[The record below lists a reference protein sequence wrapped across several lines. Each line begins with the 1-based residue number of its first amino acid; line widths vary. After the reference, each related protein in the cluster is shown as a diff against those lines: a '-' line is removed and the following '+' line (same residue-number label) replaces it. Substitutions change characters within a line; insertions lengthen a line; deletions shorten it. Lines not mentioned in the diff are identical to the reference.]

1 VAVVRSPHLAALTY
15 RPYVCNDEAV
25 PRRTA
30 ADAAVTR
37 RTILDAG
44 RATFAEGGYQAATL
58 EGIALRAGVTRGAVH
73 HHFGDKRELF
83 VEVFEQVERE
93 INDAVVA
100 AALKATSTGLEPFKA
115 GCRQLFEL
123 FGRPDLRRIVLADA
137 PAVLGLVDWY
147 EIDRGFGLATIRAGL
162 QALAAEGALDRGDTE
177 PLALVLYGA
186 LTEASLALGAGLTT
200 VDQAAVIETVERIL
214 RAFVPA

>member
-1 VAVVRSPHLAALTY
+1 MDAM
-15 RPYVCNDEAV
+15 

-44 RATFAEGGYQAATL
+44 RVTFADDGYQAATL
-58 EGIALRAGVTRGAVH
+58 DGIAQRAGVTRGAVH

-83 VEVFEQVERE
+83 VEVFEEVERE

-100 AALKATSTGLEPFKA
+100 AALTATPGGLEPFRA
-115 GCRQLFEL
+115 GCRTLFEL
-123 FGRPDLRRIVLADA
+123 FARPDLRRIVLADA
-137 PAVLGLVDWY
+137 PAVLGLVAWY

-162 QALAAEGALDRGDTE
+162 QSLADDGMLERAHTEALGL
-177 PLALVLYGA
+177 LLYGA
-186 LTEASLALGAGLTT
+186 LTEASLALGAGLTN
-200 VDQAAVIETVERIL
+200 VDESDIIETVERIL
-214 RAFVPA
+214 HAFVPAGRP

>member
-1 VAVVRSPHLAALTY
+1 MSAM
-15 RPYVCNDEAV
+15 

-30 ADAAVTR
+30 ADAAITR

-58 EGIALRAGVTRGAVH
+58 DGIGQRAGVTRGAVH

-83 VEVFEQVERE
+83 VEVFEEVERE

-100 AALKATSTGLEPFKA
+100 AALAAAPTGLEPFKA
-115 GCRQLFEL
+115 GCRTLFAL
-123 FGRPDLRRIVLADA
+123 FARPDLRRIVLADA
-137 PAVLGLVDWY
+137 PAVLGLVAWY

-162 QALAAEGALDRGDTE
+162 QSLADDEMLEPAHTDALSL
-177 PLALVLYGA
+177 LLYGA
-186 LTEASLALGAGLTT
+186 LTEASLALGAELTT
-200 VDQAAVIETVERIL
+200 VDEADIIETVERIL
-214 RAFVPA
+214 HAFVPAGRR

>member
-1 VAVVRSPHLAALTY
+1 MGAM
-15 RPYVCNDEAV
+15 

-44 RATFAEGGYQAATL
+44 RVTFAEDGYQAATL
-58 EGIALRAGVTRGAVH
+58 DGIAQRAGVTRGAVH

-83 VEVFEQVERE
+83 VAVFEEVERE

-100 AALKATSTGLEPFKA
+100 VALTVTPGGLEPFRA
-115 GCRQLFEL
+115 GCRTLFEL
-123 FGRPDLRRIVLADA
+123 FARPDLRRIVLADA
-137 PAVLGLVDWY
+137 PAVLGLVAWY

-162 QALAAEGALDRGDTE
+162 QSLADDGMLERAHTEALGL
-177 PLALVLYGA
+177 LLYGA
-186 LTEASLALGAGLTT
+186 LTEASLALGAGLTN
-200 VDQAAVIETVERIL
+200 VDESDIIETVERIL
-214 RAFVPA
+214 HAFFPAARP

>member
-1 VAVVRSPHLAALTY
+1 MGAM
-15 RPYVCNDEAV
+15 

-44 RATFAEGGYQAATL
+44 RVTFAEDGYQAATL
-58 EGIALRAGVTRGAVH
+58 DGIAQRAGVTRGAVH

-83 VEVFEQVERE
+83 VEVFEEVERE

-100 AALKATSTGLEPFKA
+100 VALTATPGGLEPFRA
-115 GCRQLFEL
+115 GCRTLFEL
-123 FGRPDLRRIVLADA
+123 FARPDLRRIVLADA
-137 PAVLGLVDWY
+137 PAVLGLVAWY

-162 QALAAEGALDRGDTE
+162 QSLADDGMLERAHTEALGL
-177 PLALVLYGA
+177 LLYGA
-186 LTEASLALGAGLTT
+186 LTEASLALGAGLTN
-200 VDQAAVIETVERIL
+200 VDESDIIETVERIL
-214 RAFVPA
+214 HAFFPAARP

>member
-1 VAVVRSPHLAALTY
+1 MGAM
-15 RPYVCNDEAV
+15 

-44 RATFAEGGYQAATL
+44 RVTFAEDGYQAATL
-58 EGIALRAGVTRGAVH
+58 DGIAQRAGVTRGAVH

-83 VEVFEQVERE
+83 VAVFEEVERE

-100 AALKATSTGLEPFKA
+100 VALTATPGGLEPFRA
-115 GCRQLFEL
+115 GCRTLFEL
-123 FGRPDLRRIVLADA
+123 FARPDLRRIVLADA
-137 PAVLGLVDWY
+137 PAVLGLVAWY

-162 QALAAEGALDRGDTE
+162 QSLADDGMLERAHTEALGL
-177 PLALVLYGA
+177 LLYGA
-186 LTEASLALGAGLTT
+186 LTEASLALGAGLTN
-200 VDQAAVIETVERIL
+200 VDESDIIETVERIL
-214 RAFVPA
+214 HAFFPPHVPSGPLGPGV

>member
-1 VAVVRSPHLAALTY
+1 MGAM
-15 RPYVCNDEAV
+15 

-44 RATFAEGGYQAATL
+44 RVTFADDGYQAATL
-58 EGIALRAGVTRGAVH
+58 DGIAQRAGVTRGAVH

-83 VEVFEQVERE
+83 VEVFEEVERE

-100 AALKATSTGLEPFKA
+100 VALTATPGGLEPFRA
-115 GCRQLFEL
+115 GCRTLFEL
-123 FGRPDLRRIVLADA
+123 FARPDLRRIVLADA
-137 PAVLGLVDWY
+137 PAVLGLVAWY

-162 QALAAEGALDRGDTE
+162 QSLADDGMLERAHTEALGL
-177 PLALVLYGA
+177 LLYGA
-186 LTEASLALGAGLTT
+186 LTEASLALGAGLTN
-200 VDQAAVIETVERIL
+200 VDESDIIETVERIL
-214 RAFVPA
+214 HAFFPAARP